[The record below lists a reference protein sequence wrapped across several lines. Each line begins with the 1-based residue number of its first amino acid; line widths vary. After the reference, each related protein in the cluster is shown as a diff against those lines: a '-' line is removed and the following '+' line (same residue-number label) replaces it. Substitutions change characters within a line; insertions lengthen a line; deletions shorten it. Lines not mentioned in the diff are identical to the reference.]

1 MKKIIYFFVP
11 MKKLSGKE
19 LLDYGGTGNVKS
31 ACHDKVLFGLNS
43 ALYSEIT
50 ETDDVKVVLVRTL
63 TDNKGKNEES
73 LANIELF
80 KEEFSRI
87 SKRQCDPVIIEAS
100 FSETKSD
107 IEKLYRAMLGELEEN
122 VEIYADTTY
131 GPRLNLLV
139 IMNVLNFA
147 ERFFNAE
154 IKMILN
160 VKVLFDA
167 KNIPIEGT
175 QALYDV
181 SPFYYL
187 NNLTNVMEAPNG
199 EKALEALDAFFKL

>member
-80 KEEFSRI
+80 KEE
-87 SKRQCDPVIIEAS
+87 
-100 FSETKSD
+100 
-107 IEKLYRAMLGELEEN
+107 LYRAMLGELEEN